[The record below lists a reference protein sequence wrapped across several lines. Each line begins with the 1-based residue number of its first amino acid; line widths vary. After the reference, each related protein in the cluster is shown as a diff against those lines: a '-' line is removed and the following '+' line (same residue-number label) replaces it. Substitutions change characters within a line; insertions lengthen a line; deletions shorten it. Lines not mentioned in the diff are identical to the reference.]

1 MVTYFSGVT
10 REKNLPKDICVTDS
24 WRSGLPKDL
33 ELPDSFFIN
42 CPERH
47 IFLMFFNDFTLQPT
61 WFLNPYLAGVR
72 LLGLESSLLS
82 AKATFEN
89 GVLVLWSSRHFFE
102 ITLNFMLV
110 QSPVQQGLNPRTG
123 PIIMT
128 GSQFQ
133 WVANQKKTD
142 TKSNCTYSCT
152 IVTAKWW
159 GTWFST

>member
-61 WFLNPYLAGVR
+61 CFLNPYLAGVR